1 MIDQNKESTVN
12 NVVLKLF
19 LWIQHETIYYTYLKK
34 SVLQYNLPSLEKHRS
49 AKILRQSAQRT
60 HSACHVRS
68 NTVSK
73 NLSKM
78 ARSQPAHV
86 MIILTTPVPHLIL
99 CSKQYSNTG
108 KMPTTDCVSKQNGSH
123 NVSANCEANSYISR

>member
-1 MIDQNKESTVN
+1 MMHAARSMIDQNKESTVN

-86 MIILTTPVPHLIL
+86 MIILEVTCASLNLVQQTIL
-99 CSKQYSNTG
+99 KHWQNADNGLCIETKWIAQCFG
-108 KMPTTDCVSKQNGSH
+108 KL
-123 NVSANCEANSYISR
+123 

>member
-12 NVVLKLF
+12 NVVNRLKRF
-19 LWIQHETIYYTYLKK
+19 LWIHHETKYFTYLKK

-86 MIILTTPVPHLIL
+86 MIILEVTCASLNFVQQTIIKHW
-99 CSKQYSNTG
+99 QNAHNY
-108 KMPTTDCVSKQNGSH
+108 CVSKQNGSH
-123 NVSANCEANSYISR
+123 NV